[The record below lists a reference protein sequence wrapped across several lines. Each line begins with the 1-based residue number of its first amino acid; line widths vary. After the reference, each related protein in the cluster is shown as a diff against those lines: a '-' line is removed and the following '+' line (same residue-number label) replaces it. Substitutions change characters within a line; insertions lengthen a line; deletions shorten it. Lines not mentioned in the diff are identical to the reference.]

1 MTPAKKPQDRKP
13 KAVKEKKQTFAEK
26 QTEGQEEIDG
36 EVKISIGEFIQT
48 LNMEELDTAETL
60 SGMSLDEFE
69 QEGRAKGLFIAAV
82 AWVAKR
88 RSDNKFTW
96 LQARQLDLKGV
107 KEVIAEAYTLPKAK
121 STALKV
127 TNEE

>member
-13 KAVKEKKQTFAEK
+13 KAAKTKDAADTNE
-26 QTEGQEEIDG
+26 TEIN
-36 EVKISIGEFIQT
+36 ISIGEFIQS

-69 QEGRAKGLFIAAV
+69 QEGRSKGLFIAAV

-96 LQARQLDLKGV
+96 LDARQLDLKGV
-107 KEVIAEAYTLPKAK
+107 KEVLAEAYNLPKAK
-121 STALKV
+121 STALQV
-127 TNEE
+127 TGEE

>member
-1 MTPAKKPQDRKP
+1 MTPAKAPQDRKP
-13 KAVKEKKQTFAEK
+13 KAVKLKKKTYAETIK
-26 QTEGQEEIDG
+26 EGQEEIPA
-36 EVKISIGEFIQT
+36 EINISIGEFIQT

-88 RSDNKFTW
+88 RTDNKFTW

-107 KEVIAEAYTLPKAK
+107 KEVISEAYNLPKAK
-121 STALKV
+121 SKELKV

>member
-1 MTPAKKPQDRKP
+1 
-13 KAVKEKKQTFAEK
+13 
-26 QTEGQEEIDG
+26 
-36 EVKISIGEFIQT
+36 
-48 LNMEELDTAETL
+48 
-60 SGMSLDEFE
+60 MSLDEFE

-107 KEVIAEAYTLPKAK
+107 KEVIAEAYNLPKAK
-121 STALKV
+121 ATELKV
-127 TNEE
+127 TTEE